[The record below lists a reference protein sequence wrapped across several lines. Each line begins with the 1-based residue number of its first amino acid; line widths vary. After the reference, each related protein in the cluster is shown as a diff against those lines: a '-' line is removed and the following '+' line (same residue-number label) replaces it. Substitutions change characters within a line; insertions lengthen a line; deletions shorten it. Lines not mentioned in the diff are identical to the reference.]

1 MVARINLMM
10 DDFPL
15 IILLQDVETCLR
27 DLCLWDDE
35 APDESAL
42 QSKMPFALDTLQPE
56 QWLQWV
62 FIPKMRDLLEMD
74 QVPYGFSIS
83 PYFEQ
88 VWQSEK
94 DKSGLILLLNKI
106 DQECL

>member
-1 MVARINLMM
+1 MM
-10 DDFPL
+10 DNFPL

-35 APDESAL
+35 APDKSAL

-62 FIPKMRDLLEMD
+62 FIPKMRDLLEME

-94 DKSGLILLLNKI
+94 DKSSLILLLNKI